1 MPCTLTAVR
10 ARSVI
15 ALLATLLIA
24 AAGAPAASAQEQ
36 RTISVAG
43 EASLTARNDAAR
55 VGFAAIAV
63 RPTRQAALNAS
74 SQRLRRVI
82 AALRGIGVEEH
93 DVRTGSV
100 SVSRRRDRRGRP
112 IAGFRAGQAVRAIVR
127 EARRAGVV
135 VSAAVDAGAT
145 SVSGPS
151 FFIADPRALLRR
163 ALGAAFQ
170 DARLK
175 AEELARQSG
184 LTLGRALAI
193 RDRAFQDAGG
203 LNVEGEGQDESGGGR
218 GELRAAPT
226 PTRPG
231 NTRIDGSVDVVFEAR

>member
-1 MPCTLTAVR
+1 MRTRVV
-10 ARSVI
+10 S
-15 ALLATLLIA
+15 ALLAALSIA
-24 AAGAPAASAQEQ
+24 ALTAPSSAPAQSENQ

-55 VGFAAIAV
+55 VAFGVSAV
-63 RPTRQAALNAS
+63 RATRRSALDATS
-74 SQRLRRVI
+74 RRLRRVI
-82 AALRGIGVEEH
+82 GALRGQGVART
-93 DVRTGSV
+93 DIRTGSV
-100 SVSRRRDRRGRP
+100 SVTRRRDRRGRP
-112 IAGFRAGQAVRAIVR
+112 IAGFRAGQSARAVVR
-127 EARRAGVV
+127 EAPRAGAV

-151 FFIADPRALLRR
+151 FFVSDPRALVRR
-163 ALGAAFQ
+163 ALGLAFQ

-193 RDRAFQDAGG
+193 RDSAFQDAGG
-203 LNVEGEGQDESGGGR
+203 VDQEDQESFSEGGR
-218 GELRAAPT
+218 GEGRTGAPA

-231 NTRIDGSVDVVFEAR
+231 TTRVEGFVDVVFEAR